1 MFKIAFKS
9 WKLIKNDKFMNK
21 NIQYKLQLIVI
32 MIYFRYKQ
40 ILPKITE
47 ENVTSVGAADLKLF

>member
-1 MFKIAFKS
+1 
-9 WKLIKNDKFMNK
+9 MNK

-40 ILPKITE
+40 ILPKTTE
-47 ENVTSVGAADLKLF
+47 ENVMSVGAADLKLF